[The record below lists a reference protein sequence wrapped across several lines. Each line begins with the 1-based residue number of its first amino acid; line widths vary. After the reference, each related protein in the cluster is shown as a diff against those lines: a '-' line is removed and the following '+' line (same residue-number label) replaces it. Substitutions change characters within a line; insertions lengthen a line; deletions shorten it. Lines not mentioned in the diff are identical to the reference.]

1 VEDMANALIHLKEHH
16 LVHGDIKP
24 SNIVWDAKT
33 NVYVLVDLD
42 LLNTRGTKVEEVTQ
56 TELLLITIILITILY
71 DSLVPVITWRKKYAG
86 AESSPTQEIFMLSG
100 LWQGIWALICS
111 EAR

>member
-1 VEDMANALIHLKEHH
+1 MANALIHLKQHN

-42 LLNTRGTKVEEVTQ
+42 LLNTRGTKVEEVN
-56 TELLLITIILITILY
+56 
-71 DSLVPVITWRKKYAG
+71 KAH
-86 AESSPTQEIFMLSG
+86 IFM
-100 LWQGIWALICS
+100 IIVKNHTNHNII
-111 EAR
+111 